1 MHARLVERGLGEV
14 WGLCSGQRHMEGDIF
29 G

>member
-1 MHARLVERGLGEV
+1 MNARLVERGLGDV
-14 WGLCSGQRHMEGDIF
+14 WGLCSGQEHMDGDIF